1 MKTTFAAGLFVAA
14 SAAAFAQQA
23 PAGSHGSPQSPA
35 ARPQQQQ
42 TAPAE
47 QPKAGE
53 QTITGCLTSA
63 DNMYTLTLSDANM
76 PPGST
81 VPTISY
87 TLAPGTGVDL
97 KPHVGKM
104 VQVKGTE
111 AGPGMQNSQRVVVDR
126 SAPTPTGTSGSTGAA
141 NPSDANAGNAGASTG
156 SRQPAG
162 DTPTVQTEAKA
173 KIVAK
178 TLNVSTVQPAHGQCG
193 DAK

>member
-1 MKTTFAAGLFVAA
+1 VKTTFAAGLFVAA
-14 SAAAFAQQA
+14 SAAAFAQQP
-23 PAGSHGSPQSPA
+23 PAGSPGSAQSPA
-35 ARPQQQQ
+35 TRTQQQS
-42 TAPAE
+42 TAAE

-63 DNMYTLTLSDANM
+63 DNIYTLTLSDSDL

-104 VQVKGTE
+104 VKVKGTE
-111 AGPGMQNSQRVVVDR
+111 AGPGMQNEQRVVVDR
-126 SAPTPTGTSGSTGAA
+126 SAPTPAGTSGRTNASSGDT
-141 NPSDANAGNAGASTG
+141 SDDTSATAGASAG
-156 SRQPAG
+156 NRQRAG
-162 DTPTVQTEAKA
+162 GTPTVETEAKA

-178 TLNVSTVQPAHGQCG
+178 TLNVSTVQPAAGQCQ
-193 DAK
+193 